1 MYCYLKLDPAE
12 MWFFQSFWAE
22 VTTLLSC
29 VLQND
34 ENNNPALEE
43 TGEGG
48 DLMESRLKK
57 PHLEKVRRT
66 SVPSWISDWFNVLQN
81 LSELN
86 KWKNWTDVICS
97 HKVWVSVMWLLRT
110 ASWVCS
116 YRFEVWAPVSLS
128 MSTWT
133 VSAKNPKKRGL
144 FCQVPMP
151 GN

>member
-43 TGEGG
+43 TGEGR

-66 SVPSWISDWFNVLQN
+66 RKYE
-81 LSELN
+81 ELVCLREFQTGSMFY
-86 KWKNWTDVICS
+86 KIC
-97 HKVWVSVMWLLRT
+97 L
-110 ASWVCS
+110 
-116 YRFEVWAPVSLS
+116 
-128 MSTWT
+128 
-133 VSAKNPKKRGL
+133 N
-144 FCQVPMP
+144 
-151 GN
+151 